1 MNALLCRKG
10 TVWTRCRRPLQQV
23 VLALLLASAWQALLL
38 PSWALWPWAS
48 PPPPSYASQPHPL
61 LSHTYAQLGLPAFG
75 PQEGLQWLAHSRDP
89 LLLQSLACLQRSP
102 LGQESL
108 AALRKGHARLLF
120 RVLEELDPQYKDY
133 DALSWMGPEGEWLI
147 FIHAKHL
154 QAPPPAL
161 AALIAHEALH
171 NDLENS
177 LQEESVAW
185 QREAMVW
192 LELKRQWPLLQ
203 GLAASR
209 LAGVPSGAASQPP
222 AVPSLAQ
229 HSTALLH
236 RLQRI
241 SQAYAQGKLAA
252 LVKQHP
258 GYQHLPAT
266 SLGFADGFAEGST
279 QGASPPAT
287 SPALPSATAGAYT
300 GRAQSSSLLSSPLAD
315 SYFTWPSPSSSFNAS
330 P

>member
-1 MNALLCRKG
+1 MNAPLCPTG

-89 LLLQSLACLQRSP
+89 LLLQSLACLQHSP

-203 GLAASR
+203 GLVATPPRTVATSPV
-209 LAGVPSGAASQPP
+209 AGQAM
-222 AVPSLAQ
+222 AQ

-241 SQAYAQGKLAA
+241 SQAYLQGKLAA

-266 SLGFADGFAEGST
+266 SLGFADGSAPPP
-279 QGASPPAT
+279 ASPPAT
-287 SPALPSATAGAYT
+287 SSALPSAAAGAYT
-300 GRAQSSSLLSSPLAD
+300 GRAQPSSLLSSPLAD
-315 SYFTWPSPSSSFNAS
+315 SYFTWPSPSSSFNTV